1 MARQRI
7 LIVEDEEHLL
17 TFYRE
22 TLERAGYKT
31 HIARTGKEALS
42 VFAGIVPDLV
52 ILDLGLSEEMD
63 GFEVLSILR
72 VQRCS
77 DVPVMILTAQ
87 VGESKIIRG
96 LNLGAD
102 NYVLKPVSGD
112 QLVARVRAQLGRS
125 RNGERVRP
133 SGVYRYGDL
142 VIDLDR
148 NQATRRGARFTFGDT
163 ERQILARLLQSPGQ
177 PVTHQELMQ
186 VGWGYTGLLVKSD
199 DMRVLLNCIY
209 RLRDKLEKKK
219 GQHRRL
225 IETVPEIGFSI
236 LPPENDSPEGK
247 PMKKKP
253 KTVR

>member
-22 TLERAGYKT
+22 TLERAGYKPYV
-31 HIARTGKEALS
+31 ARTGKEALS
-42 VFAGIVPDLV
+42 AFAEAMPDLI
-52 ILDLGLSEEMD
+52 ILDVGLSEEMD
-63 GFEVLSILR
+63 GFEVLAVLR
-72 VQRCS
+72 MQRRS
-77 DVPVMILTAQ
+77 DVPIMILTAQ

-125 RNGERVRP
+125 RSGERTRP
-133 SGVYRYGDL
+133 TGVYHYGDL

-148 NQATRRGARFTFGDT
+148 NQATRRGTRFTFGDT

-177 PVTHQELMQ
+177 PVTHQELML
-186 VGWGYTGLLVKSD
+186 VGWGYTGPLVKSD
-199 DMRVLLNCIY
+199 DMRVLLSCIY

-219 GQHRRL
+219 GHSQRL
-225 IETVPEIGFSI
+225 IETVPEVGFSI
-236 LPPENDSPEGK
+236 LPPESDSLEAK
-247 PMKKKP
+247 PMKKNSK
-253 KTVR
+253 R